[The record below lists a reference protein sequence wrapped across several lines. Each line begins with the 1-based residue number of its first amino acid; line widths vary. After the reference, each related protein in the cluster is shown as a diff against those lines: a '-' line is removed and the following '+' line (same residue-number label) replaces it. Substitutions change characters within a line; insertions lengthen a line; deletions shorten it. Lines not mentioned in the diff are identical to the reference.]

1 MSYIRA
7 GHDLY
12 DFEGESESYVFESC
26 GVSKDSPTF
35 VEDYGDDYKD
45 NASLA
50 QLLINFMRRVTD
62 DEKYITKMIGVLAE
76 KLDVK
81 IREEKENE

>member
-12 DFEGESESYVFESC
+12 DFEGISHSYVFES
-26 GVSKDSPTF
+26 GPVEGPNF
-35 VEDYGDDYKD
+35 VEDYGDKYED
-45 NASLA
+45 NATLA

-76 KLDVK
+76 KLDVEVRK
-81 IREEKENE
+81 K